1 MILYSTPTSPFG
13 RKVKIAALVHG
24 LNARL
29 TVLRGDPWSADDDL
43 RKVNPLGKL
52 PVLIPDEG
60 AAIYDSGVILDYFDT
75 LLDRPRLFPLEH
87 PIETRTLHA
96 LCNGLIDAG
105 LLVTYERQRRP
116 EAFRHDPWIAHQLG
130 KIERGLAVVAATPP
144 DPGMANA
151 ATITLA
157 CALGYF
163 DWRKQ
168 IDWRAHYPA
177 LVVWLYAF
185 RASFGAFD
193 ATRVEH

>member
-13 RKVKIAALVHG
+13 RKVKIAALAHG
-24 LNARL
+24 LSARM

-43 RKVNPLGKL
+43 RKVNPLGKM
-52 PVLIPDEG
+52 PVLIPDGG

-75 LLDRPRLFPLEH
+75 LLDHPRLFPRDH
-87 PIETRTLHA
+87 QIETRTMHA

-130 KIERGLAVVAATPP
+130 KIERGLAIVAQSPP
-144 DPGMANA
+144 PADVANA
-151 ATITLA
+151 ASITLA

-168 IDWRAHYPA
+168 IDWRAQYPA
-177 LVVWLYAF
+177 LVEWLDMF
-185 RASFGAFD
+185 RASFAAFD
-193 ATRVEH
+193 ATLVEH